1 MGPSPRRLITALF
14 IGRRGAQA
22 SAGAGQRRMLM
33 TLHVIRS
40 SESDGA
46 PFPRAAVRTPR
57 DPLHHGYAPRRG
69 GSCHPFLPRRSLLC
83 LSRPPPPLSTDVAA
97 SSSFADVIYFYYYSP
112 QPSLRVHSAAER
124 QLFLFQIRLM
134 HQNASLELNAFIPRS
149 ARLARA
155 IVEC

>member
-1 MGPSPRRLITALF
+1 MP
-14 IGRRGAQA
+14 
-22 SAGAGQRRMLM
+22 
-33 TLHVIRS
+33 
-40 SESDGA
+40 
-46 PFPRAAVRTPR
+46 PFP
-57 DPLHHGYAPRRG
+57 AP
-69 GSCHPFLPRRSLLC
+69 SLSS
-83 LSRPPPPLSTDVAA
+83 LSLSSVPPPSTDVAA

-134 HQNASLELNAFIPRS
+134 HKNASLELNAFIPRS